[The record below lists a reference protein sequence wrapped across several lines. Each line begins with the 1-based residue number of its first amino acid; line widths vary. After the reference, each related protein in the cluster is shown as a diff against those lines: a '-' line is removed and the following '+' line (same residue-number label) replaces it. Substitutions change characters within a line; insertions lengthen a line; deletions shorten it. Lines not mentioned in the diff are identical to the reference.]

1 MTASAFGQSES
12 PAAEVQ
18 HSERANACTRATRP
32 NAARQSRTI
41 PYKSTHFY
49 ETFSTDFRAIAPHT
63 AHCPTLPHGNV
74 SRPSRATCS
83 PQRPVARLA
92 AEQSASAL
100 RASPV
105 GPLPR
110 RRLPC

>member
-1 MTASAFGQSES
+1 MTASACDESER

-18 HSERANACTRATRP
+18 HSERANACTRAMRP

-63 AHCPTLPHGNV
+63 AHCPTLRGRQRV
-74 SRPSRATCS
+74 ATSARDVFAGGVRA
-83 PQRPVARLA
+83 RRAAR
-92 AEQSASAL
+92 
-100 RASPV
+100 R
-105 GPLPR
+105 
-110 RRLPC
+110 